1 MSKFNFLIH
10 KRKIIIIAL
19 SLITI
24 AAVSVSVWAIW
35 FRKDPVPTTPDYAPQ
50 KVEDNAKPIEE
61 DDTTKLEQA
70 TGGGAVSLTYSKEV
84 SLTLS
89 NKQMDLM
96 FQNPSKSNQDMKLEI
111 VIDEKVIAES
121 GRLEPG
127 FKIDK
132 LSDVNVEKLSA
143 GKYNAKFVVTFYD
156 AVSHEK
162 AIVNTQIPIII
173 TVNE

>member
-1 MSKFNFLIH
+1 
-10 KRKIIIIAL
+10 
-19 SLITI
+19 
-24 AAVSVSVWAIW
+24 
-35 FRKDPVPTTPDYAPQ
+35 
-50 KVEDNAKPIEE
+50 
-61 DDTTKLEQA
+61 
-70 TGGGAVSLTYSKEV
+70 
-84 SLTLS
+84 
-89 NKQMDLM
+89 
-96 FQNPSKSNQDMKLEI
+96 MKLEI